1 MMLQFRTA
9 LLVAAVALAAP
20 AYAAQ
25 TIKIATIA
33 PEGSGWVR
41 EMRAGAEAIK
51 AATEGRVE
59 IKYFP
64 GGVMGTDASAVLR
77 KIRLGQLHGAAF
89 STAELSLV
97 DPDVQVLSLPFLF
110 ADEAEIDAVRRATA
124 SAIDSSVANRGM
136 VLLGAAGGGFAYLM
150 STRPLRTR
158 ADVRSAK
165 VWSPDGDYVA
175 KQIFEAFGVQPIQLP
190 IADVYVGLSTGLID
204 TVGNTPSGAIIFQW
218 HTQLKYVIDLPLTY
232 VIGYLAVD
240 KKAFDKM
247 SAEDQ
252 AVVRR
257 EMQAAFARIEAAN
270 RRDNASARAAL
281 VKQGI
286 EFVSPDAAERAAWEG
301 LGREAINVMKSR
313 GRFSAAMY
321 DLVTAARDAHRTS
334 VAAGGS
340 APAP

>member
-1 MMLQFRTA
+1 MGSFRSLLCA
-9 LLVAAVALAAP
+9 AVWLVAAAPALAA
-20 AYAAQ
+20 Q
-25 TIKIATIA
+25 TLKIATVA

-51 AATEGRVE
+51 AATAGRVE

-77 KIRLGQLHGAAF
+77 KIRLGQLQGAAF

-110 ADEAEIDAVRRATA
+110 ADEAEVDAVRRATA
-124 SAIDSSVANRGM
+124 ARVEASVASRGM
-136 VLLGAAGGGFAYLM
+136 VVLGAAGGGFAYLM

-158 ADVRSAK
+158 EDLRGAK
-165 VWSPDGDYVA
+165 VWSPGGDDVA
-175 KQIFEAFGVQPIQLP
+175 KQIFEAFGVQPTQLP
-190 IADVYVGLSTGLID
+190 IADVYVGLSTGLVD

-218 HTQLKYVIDLPLTY
+218 HTRLKYLVDIPLTY

-240 KKAFDKM
+240 KKAFDRLG
-247 SAEDQ
+247 AEDQ

-257 EMQAAFARIEAAN
+257 EMAAAFARIEAAN

-281 VKQGI
+281 VQQGI
-286 EFVSPDAAERAAWEG
+286 QVVAPDPAEREAWIQ
-301 LGREAINVMKSR
+301 LGREAVASMRAR
-313 GRFSAAMY
+313 GLFSAPMY
-321 DLVTAARDAHRTS
+321 EAVAAARDAHRNG
-334 VAAGGS
+334 AGASGS